1 MLSSLGIAPSTT
13 CFFILGAAVALF
25 IWNRLPIGIV
35 AIAVALSLWATGVL
49 DLNQAFAGFG
59 DPVVIFIASLF
70 VVSEALDA
78 TGVTTWIGQQLITR
92 VGNSQVRLLVLT
104 MLLAAALSAL
114 ISPNGAVAA
123 LMPMVVVLAV
133 RLERSPSLLLMPL
146 AFGAHAGSLLLLTGT
161 PINVIVSEAAADAGL
176 AGFGFFEFALAGV
189 PLLLGSMAI
198 VVLFGER
205 LLPKRTPKSI
215 PPNLGDYA
223 RTMVKQYRLPGGLVR
238 LRVEHGSPLV
248 GTQRSALDLSPY
260 PETEMVGVY
269 AAGGGPVSAGAF
281 REDDVLVV
289 RGTSVGV
296 SELADAHALA
306 PYAEP
311 STVDASPQEDDP
323 LLTSRVGVAELMIPP
338 RSAAIGMPVFPG
350 MVTSSGDLLILAIQ
364 RGGETLPPQETA
376 LAAGDA
382 LLVQGSWEA
391 LEANEDDADVL
402 VVDSPD
408 VVRRQAVPLG
418 PGAGR
423 TIVVLLVMVTLLATG
438 VVPAAV
444 GSLLAASAL
453 ILLGVLS
460 PNQAYRAISWTT
472 IVLVGGMVP
481 LSHALQSTGAA
492 ELIAQGLVQVVG
504 DAGPYPL
511 LLGLILITA
520 VLGQLISN
528 TATALVVIPI
538 ALSAAA
544 AFGVSGRPMLMAVNV
559 MSAAAFLTPVAT
571 PGNMMVMG
579 PGGYQFND
587 YWKLGLPML
596 LWFSVI
602 ALVWVPLIWRF

>member
-1 MLSSLGIAPSTT
+1 VSQSTI
-13 CFFILGAAVALF
+13 CFLILGAVLALF

-35 AIAVALSLWATGVL
+35 ALSAALSLYATGIL
-49 DLNQAFAGFG
+49 DLNQALAGFG

-78 TGVTTWIGQQLITR
+78 TGVTTWVGQQLIAR
-92 VGNSQVRLLVLT
+92 VGNSQIRLLVLT
-104 MLLAAALSAL
+104 MLLSAALSAL
-114 ISPNGAVAA
+114 ITPNGSVAA
-123 LMPMVVVLAV
+123 LMPMAVILAM

-146 AFGAHAGSLLLLTGT
+146 AFGAHAGSLLMLTGT
-161 PINVIVSEAAADAGL
+161 GINVIVSEAATDAGL
-176 AGFGFFEFALAGV
+176 GGFGFFEFALAGV
-189 PLLLGSMAI
+189 PLLLGTTAI
-198 VVLFGER
+198 VILFGER
-205 LLPKRTPKSI
+205 LLPRRTAKSM
-215 PPNLGDYA
+215 PPNLSDYA
-223 RTMVKQYRLPGGLVR
+223 RIIVKHYDLPDGLVR

-248 GTQRSALDLSPY
+248 GTTRSEFSLAAY
-260 PETEMVGVY
+260 PGTEMVGVH
-269 AAGGGPVSAGAF
+269 ASGGGPTADHVF
-281 REDDVLVV
+281 HQDDVLVL
-289 RGTSVGV
+289 RGSAGTISR
-296 SELADAHALA
+296 LAEVQALA
-306 PYAEP
+306 PFAEA
-311 STVDASPQEDDP
+311 SDATGSLVSGEA
-323 LLTSRVGVAELMIPP
+323 GVAELMIPP

-350 MVTSSGDLLILAIQ
+350 MVTPNGDLLILAIQ
-364 RGGETLPPQETA
+364 RQGDVLPPAETT
-376 LAAGDA
+376 LMPGDT
-382 LLVQGSWEA
+382 LLVQGTWEA
-391 LEANEDDADVL
+391 LDANEDDADVL
-402 VVDSPD
+402 VVDSAD
-408 VVRRQAVPLG
+408 IVRRQALPMG

-423 TIVVLLVMVTLLATG
+423 AIAVLAGMVILLATG
-438 VVPAAV
+438 IVPPAV
-444 GSLLAASAL
+444 GSLLAACAL

-472 IVLVGGMVP
+472 IVLIGGMVP

-492 ELIAQGLVQVVG
+492 EQIAQGLVRVVG

-511 LLGLILITA
+511 LFGLIVITA

-587 YWKLGLPML
+587 YWKLGLPL
-596 LWFSVI
+596 LTWFAVI
-602 ALVWVPLIWRF
+602 SLVWVPLIWHF